1 MDLPLNAE
9 VRCTD
14 GVAGHSTCII
24 LNPTTS
30 EITHFVVQTK
40 GLLGIE
46 FLVPV
51 AEIRESAPHTIQLR
65 CTLHQLFL
73 MEPFLRAEYSNFYS
87 LPSVYGPGE
96 FMPWPYMM
104 SADEPDTLPFD
115 DEQMPLNEL
124 GIHRGAR
131 VEAIDGRVGR
141 VDEFLINQANNQITH
156 LVLREGHL
164 WGQKDITIPVAAIA
178 RIEEDVVYLKLDK
191 QRVKSLPAIPVH
203 G

>member
-14 GVAGHSTCII
+14 GVAGHSTCIM

-51 AEIRESAPHTIQLR
+51 GEIGESAPHCIQLR

-87 LPSVYGPGE
+87 LPGMYGPGE
-96 FMPWPYMM
+96 FLPWPYMM
-104 SADEPDTLPFD
+104 NADEPDTLPVD
-115 DEQMPLNEL
+115 DEQIPLNEL
-124 GIHRGAR
+124 GIHRGAH
-131 VEAIDGRVGR
+131 VDATDGRVGR
-141 VDEFLINQANNQITH
+141 LDEFLLNQANHQITH

-164 WGQKDITIPVAAIA
+164 WGQKEVIIPVAAIA

-191 QRVKSLPAIPVH
+191 QSVKSLPAIPVP
-203 G
+203 